1 MARDDGGAAGTLV
14 IAFVLGAVTGAAV
27 ALLMAPTSGEA
38 GARVRGAAEGD
49 VRVRHRARPRGIRAG
64 ARRRRRAGDRRRRGS
79 VTNEWS
85 NFFLAVIATATLVMA
100 LIQVGA
106 IIAALRLAKQA
117 QRVITS
123 VQQDVKPLIARAN
136 AIADEASRTVAL
148 ATAQAQKVDRL
159 VTDLS
164 VRVEQTAAVLQDA
177 IVTPAREGLAIVAA
191 IRAGVG
197 ALRGLRDTDPRTR
210 RTAEEEDPLFIG

>member
-1 MARDDGGAAGTLV
+1 
-14 IAFVLGAVTGAAV
+14 
-27 ALLMAPTSGEA
+27 
-38 GARVRGAAEGD
+38 
-49 VRVRHRARPRGIRAG
+49 
-64 ARRRRRAGDRRRRGS
+64 

>member
-1 MARDDGGAAGTLV
+1 
-14 IAFVLGAVTGAAV
+14 
-27 ALLMAPTSGEA
+27 
-38 GARVRGAAEGD
+38 
-49 VRVRHRARPRGIRAG
+49 
-64 ARRRRRAGDRRRRGS
+64 
-79 VTNEWS
+79 VTNDWS
-85 NFFLAVIATATLVMA
+85 TVFLAVIATATLVMA

-117 QRVITS
+117 QQVITS

-136 AIADEASRTVAL
+136 AIAEEASRTVAL

-177 IVTPAREGLAIVAA
+177 IVTPAREGLAILAA

-197 ALRGLRDTDPRTR
+197 VLRGLRDTDPRSR